1 MEICFL
7 SLDWHQVHILHLK
20 KKENV
25 FLYFVDDGSTDN
37 TLDLLNEM
45 HQKNPRQIQ
54 VISLKKN
61 KGKATAVKTGMGFCL
76 NEKKCDRIA
85 FLDADL
91 STSLESC
98 FELAQKINTHTKFVF
113 ASRIRKI
120 DNNIER
126 RWYRFLMGRILA
138 TFISNMLNLAVY
150 DTQCGCKIFKRELL
164 PIAFKDP
171 FLSRWLFDVEIF
183 YRLKNHYSAEQL
195 KSFSKEIPLASW
207 VDQGGSKIKL
217 SYGLFVW
224 GDLYN
229 IYRFYR

>member
-1 MEICFL
+1 
-7 SLDWHQVHILHLK
+7 
-20 KKENV
+20 
-25 FLYFVDDGSTDN
+25 
-37 TLDLLNEM
+37 
-45 HQKNPRQIQ
+45 
-54 VISLKKN
+54 
-61 KGKATAVKTGMGFCL
+61 
-76 NEKKCDRIA
+76 
-85 FLDADL
+85 
-91 STSLESC
+91 
-98 FELAQKINTHTKFVF
+98 
-113 ASRIRKI
+113 
-120 DNNIER
+120 
-126 RWYRFLMGRILA
+126 MGRILA